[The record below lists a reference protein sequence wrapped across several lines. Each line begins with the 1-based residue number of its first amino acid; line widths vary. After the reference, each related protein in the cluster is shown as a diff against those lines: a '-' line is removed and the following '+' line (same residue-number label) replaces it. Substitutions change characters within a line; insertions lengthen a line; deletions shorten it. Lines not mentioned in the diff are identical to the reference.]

1 MSDWK
6 DDLEQMLKEYL
17 DLLLNGYYGTK
28 NRSNAILRI
37 SNIIKKLE
45 SLLSKQREEL
55 VEKVEKI
62 DFKQGYT
69 EESQPIFEHGQ
80 IEARDQVIALIKDT
94 NEVVE
99 EEEKNK

>member
-1 MSDWK
+1 MSNWK

-45 SLLSKQREEL
+45 SLLSKQKSEL
-55 VEKVEKI
+55 VEKCCIKCKKMVELENDKER
-62 DFKQGYT
+62 G
-69 EESQPIFEHGQ
+69 G
-80 IEARDQVIALIKDT
+80 
-94 NEVVE
+94 N
-99 EEEKNK
+99 

>member
-1 MSDWK
+1 MSDK
-6 DDLEQMLKEYL
+6 QDNCKEFELEVLIILKELKYGDMILNMALMKIL
-17 DLLLNGYYGTK
+17 DLM
-28 NRSNAILRI
+28 
-37 SNIIKKLE
+37 
-45 SLLSKQREEL
+45 SKQREEL